1 METRG
6 AIRIEARLYATL
18 ARVRPSHSSGERLT
32 LEIAQ
37 GTTIR
42 QVLEGEIGI
51 SPHEVKMV
59 FVNGLARDFDYPLAD
74 GDRVGIF
81 PPIGGG

>member
-1 METRG
+1 MEKSE

-18 ARVRPSHSSGERLT
+18 SGVRPGHGSGEPLM
-32 LEIAQ
+32 LEVGK

-42 QVLEGEIGI
+42 QVLEGEIGV
-51 SPHEVKMV
+51 PTHEVKTV
-59 FVNGLARDFDYPLAD
+59 FVNGLARDLNYTLCD